1 MFNRYEGDGS
11 RTGSLK
17 KVMRFGVITKE
28 AKWGTNNDQKRVAEG
43 AEVGTHTF
51 EIAIKYATM

>member
-1 MFNRYEGDGS
+1 
-11 RTGSLK
+11 
-17 KVMRFGVITKE
+17 MRFGVITKE

-43 AEVGTHTF
+43 TEVGTHTF